1 MKRSHSPQHYWGTE
15 AFEGA
20 VFQGML
26 AMRAIGH
33 EGRSRTSGIRGFI
46 AAAVLVMAIPLSA
59 AGTFTAVDDDIGVS
73 PGKLLVPVG
82 ENRRGLIQVGAP
94 VAADT
99 LFALSS
105 SAPDAIGVP
114 SAVLLRA
121 GQSRVMFDVHAIAAG
136 RRGEVTVTFPP
147 SIAHGSAEIRV
158 WTYAEAELTLSPSE
172 LTLYPGQVVTVRASM
187 TPAGEE
193 VSIPLSGESTVEVPE
208 RLVIDPTGHGT
219 FTVKALANGPF
230 VITAAL
236 PAAHGSEETRVAGR
250 VSDPPSV
257 PTLISI
263 SPNHGSTAGG
273 TRVDLLGALFRTD
286 CTLAFGG
293 IPATVLQYVDAST
306 FTAVAPPHPAETV
319 DVTLTC
325 GADVTSLPRAFTY
338 RGTGPRLS
346 MVTPSSGK
354 VSGGT
359 FVRITGY
366 DFAGGCWPFFGEAA
380 SPEAVVRDANTIT
393 AVVPPHT
400 SGTVDVR
407 LLCTGS
413 EALLARAFTFR
424 KGSDPAPRIAN
435 ITPPFGAPGD
445 IVTLEG
451 TGFRPDDVV
460 SFENTVARVLDSTPD
475 THTVIVPNLAP
486 GHASVTIG
494 SETTLLAT
502 TGPVFVA
509 GEASPPRV
517 SRVVSASAAAGAEIV
532 LEGSSLRAP
541 YTFAIDGLTMPLVM
555 LLPTRAVVRVPANL
569 TPGTYPIAVMNAG
582 NQLATVG
589 PALNVHA
596 EGVVVSDI
604 AANCGPTDG
613 GIDVTITGSGFAAGA
628 AVAFDDVP
636 ATNVVVLDATRIQA
650 RVPANYAG
658 AAAITVKNTDGSSS
672 TLTDAFRYA
681 SPFDPSGCTSRRMR
695 AVRH

>member
-1 MKRSHSPQHYWGTE
+1 
-15 AFEGA
+15 
-20 VFQGML
+20 
-26 AMRAIGH
+26 MRAIGH
-33 EGRSRTSGIRGFI
+33 EGRSGTSGIRGII
-46 AAAVLVMAIPLSA
+46 AAAALVIAIPLSA
-59 AGTFTAVDDDIGVS
+59 AGTFTVVG
-73 PGKLLVPVG
+73 PGKLMVPVG
-82 ENRRGLIQVGAP
+82 ENRSGLIQVSGP

-105 SAPDAIGVP
+105 SAPEAIGVP

-121 GQSRVMFDVHAIAAG
+121 GQSRVTFDVHAILAG

-147 SIAHGSAEIRV
+147 AIADGSAEIRV
-158 WTYAEAELTLSPSE
+158 WTYREAELTLSPSE
-172 LTLYPGQVVTVRASM
+172 LTLYPGQAVTVRASM

-193 VSIPLSGESTVEVPE
+193 VSIPLTSESTVEVPE
-208 RLVIDPTGHGT
+208 RLVIDSTGHGT

-236 PAAHGSEETRVAGR
+236 PAVYGSEKTRVAGQ

-257 PTLISI
+257 PTLTGI
-263 SPNHGSTAGG
+263 SPNNGSTAGG
-273 TRVDLLGALFRTD
+273 TRIDVLGALFRTD

-306 FTAVAPPHPAETV
+306 FNAIVPPHPAGTV

-325 GADVTSLPRAFTY
+325 GADVASLARAFTY
-338 RGTGPRLS
+338 RGTGPQLS

-359 FVRITGY
+359 YVRITGH

-380 SPEAVVRDANTIT
+380 SPEAVVRDVNTIT
-393 AVVPPHT
+393 AVVPPHA

-413 EALLARAFTFR
+413 EALLETAFTFR
-424 KGSDPAPRIAN
+424 RGSDPATQIAN

-445 IVTLEG
+445 IVTIEG

-460 SFENTVARVLDSTPD
+460 WLGNAVARVLDSTPRI
-475 THTVIVPNLAP
+475 HTVVVPNLTP
-486 GHASVTIG
+486 GHAGVTID
-494 SETTLLAT
+494 SDTSVLAT
-502 TGPVFVA
+502 SGPVFVV

-517 SRVVSASAAAGAEIV
+517 SRVVPASAAAGAEIV
-532 LEGSSLRAP
+532 LEGTSLRAP
-541 YTFAIDGLTMPLVM
+541 YTFAIDGLTMPLVT
-555 LLPTRAVVRVPANL
+555 LLPARAVVRVPADL
-569 TPGTYPIAVMNAG
+569 TPGTYPIAVMNADG
-582 NQLATVG
+582 QLATVG

-596 EGVVVSDI
+596 EGVVVSEI
-604 AANCGPTDG
+604 AASCGATDG

-628 AVAFDDVP
+628 AVTFDDVP
-636 ATNVVVLDATRIQA
+636 ATNVAVGDAARIQA

-658 AAAITVKNTDGSSS
+658 AATITVKNTDGSSS
-672 TLTDAFRYA
+672 TLTGAFRYA
-681 SPFDPSGCTSRRMR
+681 SPFAPSGCTSRRIR